1 MKPLDSGLFD
11 KIKTAAFGK
20 MSHGLGSMLIVT
32 SAMGWALASAAQICG
47 IAKNDKYSK
56 EEKNFLVKQEIAD
69 ASLNILSFCAITT
82 TFKNLSRGLIDS
94 GKIVTPKISNFCKKQ
109 GFDLTQPKTSIS
121 KLVNEKLE
129 NTISNIQKAKE
140 TGLGDI
146 KALRKDRN
154 SLRAFRNRTLMPLE
168 SGAEVVGTL
177 TGGILASN
185 VITPICRNK
194 IAAASV
200 KKQQQPQQKPYK
212 NTYIPCVGLKV

>member
-69 ASLNILSFCAITT
+69 ASLNI
-82 TFKNLSRGLIDS
+82 LSRGLIDS